1 MNGFF
6 KGAFDG
12 ALDGI
17 EVWISI
23 GLVFFIVCGIIA
35 FASENFI
42 VIIAILIT
50 VGSIY
55 YIIKS
60 AKKGICN
67 DKIWWSK
74 VIVSILSFI
83 LITFVIV
90 SLIIYYSN
98 ILKKDLSS
106 DYIENL
112 KKYINEDIS
121 EATISII
128 PLVSLDAVCIYNV
141 YSECINNK
149 MRKKENMKE
158 KRR

>member
-149 MRKKENMKE
+149 MRKK
-158 KRR
+158 RI